1 MDEMNREHR
10 ELASTNAIKGLIQIG
25 PPVTDESEVNGGP
38 VGGISSRIGVGE
50 DDDGTSS
57 E

>member
-1 MDEMNREHR
+1 MDEMIREHR